1 MKQSLFPEKRLFQG
15 GRRLVV
21 FFFGALKKKQKKQK
35 NTGFPLENAS

>member
-21 FFFGALKKKQKKQK
+21 FFLGRSKKNKKNK
-35 NTGFPLENAS
+35 KHRISP